1 MNTQTAEFH
10 GLKLLAHCG
19 CGAYGDVFYCEDIS
33 GRRMAVKIVSKA
45 KIGDSWSRELK
56 GVINYRK
63 ITENSPELLQIFHV
77 EEDEEHFF
85 YTMEAADSVSGQE
98 YRPDTLASRLNRGP
112 LPQDEVFGVLSA
124 IFAGTKVI
132 HDAGFAHRDI
142 KPDNILFV
150 KGVPKLGDIGLIS
163 SLSTAATSL
172 AGTIEFLPPEV
183 RTSEG
188 LDSPDR
194 KSTQK
199 NDLYAFGKVI
209 YCAVT
214 GQEPQAWP
222 TIPKELPLTLPFK
235 LFLRLSLRLCDK
247 DPTRRINSIGELEK
261 ELSEIK
267 RKLETGETLRDK
279 AAYQLKR
286 FLLDLR
292 SAGVHSC
299 SFLRRHWL
307 LSVIVLALAAG
318 AAWFAYS
325 EVRAVL
331 ARQKVMP
338 QTVDLSKQEMQQYT
352 NIELGLTM
360 TVPAQWDI
368 VSKETVARLIRERR
382 DNNTALTEDERKR
395 IDLYLS
401 VYESGVDT
409 IYMDYETRPQDKI
422 TFTEKSKYRALF
434 EMSVDEI
441 KLQSRAAIKQ
451 SLNYDVEIYDAQ
463 KTTFQGF
470 PCVYLDYSLSPDF
483 RINGYVIDVNGR
495 LISISLGCSKDRYA
509 MRREQFAQVLQTIK
523 FEKNRNPV
531 SETGPGR

>member
-1 MNTQTAEFH
+1 
-10 GLKLLAHCG
+10 
-19 CGAYGDVFYCEDIS
+19 
-33 GRRMAVKIVSKA
+33 MAVKIVPK
-45 KIGDSWSRELK
+45 KKLGDSWSRELK

-85 YTMEAADSVSGQE
+85 YTMEAADSVSEQE
-98 YRPDTLASRLNRGP
+98 YRPDTLAARLNRGP

-124 IFAGTKVI
+124 IFAGIRTI

-183 RTSEG
+183 RTAEYTES
-188 LDSPDR
+188 SSR

-209 YCAVT
+209 YCAIT

-222 TIPKELPLTLPFK
+222 TIPKELPLTLSFK
-235 LFLRLSLRLCDK
+235 LFLRLSFRLCDK
-247 DPTRRINSIGELEK
+247 DPVTRLNSIDDLEK
-261 ELSEIK
+261 ELSDIK

-286 FLLDLR
+286 LR
-292 SAGVHSC
+292 LGLCSAILHSC
-299 SFLRRHWL
+299 SFIRKHWL
-307 LSVIVLALAAG
+307 LSLVGLALAAG
-318 AAWFAYS
+318 AAWFVHS
-325 EVRAVL
+325 EVRGVL
-331 ARQKVMP
+331 AQQEAMP
-338 QTVDLSKQEMQQYT
+338 QTVDLSKQETQQYT
-352 NIELGLTM
+352 NAELGLTM

-368 VSKETVARLIRERR
+368 VSKETVARLVRERR
-382 DNNTALTEDERKR
+382 ENNAELTEDERKR

-483 RINGYVIDVNGR
+483 RINGYVVDVNGR
-495 LISISLGCSKDRYA
+495 LISISLGCNKDRYV